1 MKNPINT
8 EKKNIATFLQVSY
21 ILPHLIVECFFPTQ
35 LNSSSLLVSVISRV
49 FLSETMLN
57 LPESLYSDPKQ
68 GGSAMSNGGAPANN
82 SGSSSGGASGV
93 IDWPSASDEE
103 LLLLI
108 REPQHREKAISF
120 LTRIKV
126 YHFYFFMSIFL
137 FVCVCVLICV
147 NVFI

>member
-1 MKNPINT
+1 M
-8 EKKNIATFLQVSY
+8 V
-21 ILPHLIVECFFPTQ
+21 
-35 LNSSSLLVSVISRV
+35 
-49 FLSETMLN
+49 N

-82 SGSSSGGASGV
+82 NGSSGGASGV
-93 IDWPSASDEE
+93 IDWPSASAEE

-126 YHFYFFMSIFL
+126 YHFYLFLKNFF

-147 NVFI
+147 NVFS